1 MSTGKK
7 WAPAV
12 IALVV
17 VGYTADA
24 VYPTWDWQCTAQ
36 GALHAMPSIPEVS
49 DDPQTGGPFRHLSMT
64 RPKGCTATPHNL
76 LRAVVDRLVG

>member
-1 MSTGKK
+1 MSAGQK
-7 WAPAV
+7 WFFAV

-24 VYPTWDWQCTAQ
+24 VYPAWDWECTAR
-36 GALHAMPSIPEVS
+36 GELHAMPSIPEVR

-76 LRAVVDRLVG
+76 LRGAVDWLVG